1 MITFTE
7 KLAALLQ
14 TAFDV
19 RGMMLPVLCNAD
31 GLNSL
36 PQFCL
41 LTLSSADERV
51 DFNRTY
57 QLTYTLEAGL
67 RLPLFA
73 QEAPPPF
80 DGWSAT
86 VSATVQDA
94 LASLSKYQPLPG
106 QPAGSPLVLQC
117 WLGTPQA
124 QASEAGYSAQMDIN
138 MVVQF

>member
-7 KLAALLQ
+7 NLAALLQ
-14 TAFDV
+14 TYFEG
-19 RGMMLPVLCNAD
+19 RGMTLPVLCNAD

-41 LTLSSADERV
+41 LTLSTADERV

-57 QLTYTLEAGL
+57 QLSYTLEAGL

-73 QEAPPPF
+73 EETPPSF
-80 DGWSAT
+80 ENWSAT
-86 VSATVQDA
+86 VNTTAQEA
-94 LASLSKYQPLPG
+94 LSSLSKYQPLPG
-106 QPAGSPLVLQC
+106 QPVGAPMVLQC

-124 QASEAGYSAQMDIN
+124 QASDAGYTAQLDIN

>member
-7 KLAALLQ
+7 NLAALLQ
-14 TAFDV
+14 TAFER
-19 RGMMLPVLCNAD
+19 RGLTLPVLCNAD

-57 QLTYTLEAGL
+57 QLSCTLEAGL

-73 QEAPPPF
+73 EEEPPLF
-80 DGWSAT
+80 SGWST
-86 VSATVQDA
+86 TVQAAVQEA

-124 QASEAGYSAQMDIN
+124 QAGEAGYSVTLDLN